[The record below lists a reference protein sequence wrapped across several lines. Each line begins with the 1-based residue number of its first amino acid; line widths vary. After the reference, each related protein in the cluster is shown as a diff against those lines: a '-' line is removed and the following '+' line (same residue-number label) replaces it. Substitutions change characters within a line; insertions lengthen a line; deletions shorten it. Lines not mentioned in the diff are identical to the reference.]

1 MAIQEIVGVRHIF
14 DFHSAPAPNIL
25 KLSDGETREAGKRMK
40 ILLCNVAAGDD
51 NDPFVMDML
60 LPAWEKNFDLVRDKD
75 TELTAR
81 FSRWGIHGQDA
92 FFFHYMDTLN
102 SQHVFQQA
110 LHAQEEGYDGVLV
123 MCFGDPMLDHI
134 RQAIDIP
141 VVGLGESAMYQAAR
155 MGNKFGIVAISD
167 LNAIELDH
175 TVHKYGL
182 SDKFVGCAS
191 INETAA
197 EQGAVLVNAQHGIEH
212 FEIAARKLVERG
224 AEVVIPGCGLLS
236 PGLRLAIG
244 CEDKYPGGIT
254 EVDGAAVVDLLSVGL
269 LTAQSIIKLAECG
282 SAWISRKN
290 LYAQATEEAL
300 ESGKMTLKD
309 ERISFWD
316 VEL

>member
-1 MAIQEIVGVRHIF
+1 
-14 DFHSAPAPNIL
+14 
-25 KLSDGETREAGKRMK
+25 MK

-60 LPAWEKNFDLVRDKD
+60 LPAWKKNFDLVRDKS
-75 TELTAR
+75 TEMTAR

-92 FFFHYMDTLN
+92 FFYHYMDTLN
-102 SQHVFQQA
+102 SQHVFQSA

-134 RQAIDIP
+134 RQAVDIP

-155 MGNKFGIVAISD
+155 MGNAFGIVSISD
-167 LNAIELDH
+167 LNAIELEH

-182 SDKFVGCAS
+182 SNKFVGCES
-191 INETAA
+191 INESAM
-197 EQGAVLVNAQHGIEH
+197 EQGSALINARHGIEH
-212 FEIAARKLVERG
+212 FEIAARKLIDKG
-224 AEVVIPGCGLLS
+224 AEVIIPGCGILS
-236 PGLRLAIG
+236 PALRLAIG
-244 CEDKYPGGIT
+244 CDDEYPNGIT
-254 EVDGAAVVDLLSVGL
+254 EVDGAAVVDIVSAGLLS
-269 LTAQSIIKLAECG
+269 AQSIIKLAASG

-300 ESGKMTLKD
+300 ESGKMTLED

-316 VEL
+316 IEI